1 MPCRFVCRTPAL
13 LCLSVGL
20 AFATAPGPTWAQE
33 GDRPVDQAT
42 KRLEQG
48 LAAEEP
54 GTTAKI
60 VGGITAPAG
69 KFPFQTALIVSRT
82 PEGSEHLGQFCGGSL
97 IAPEGVLTPAHC
109 GPGTEP
115 GEVDIYVGS
124 SVLPSGGP
132 SSGAAG
138 GVRSAVDEI
147 VVHE

>member
-1 MPCRFVCRTPAL
+1 MPCRFVCRAPAL
-13 LCLSVGL
+13 FCLSVGL
-20 AFATAPGPTWAQE
+20 AFATAPDDTWAQE
-33 GDRPVDQAT
+33 GARPVDQA
-42 KRLEQG
+42 KQRLEQG

-97 IAPEGVLTPAHC
+97 IAQDWVLTAAHC
-109 GPGTEP
+109 VPGTEP
-115 GEVDIYVGS
+115 GEINIYVGS

-132 SSGAAG
+132 NSGAAG
-138 GVRSAVDEI
+138 RGRSAG
-147 VVHE
+147 